1 MPQPFVFT
9 RLYLPRPLD
18 ASTVARVAALAGGG
32 PARAMLLGG
41 EVVDGEAAH
50 RVGLVQR
57 LGSLEDALTWAG
69 EIAALAPLT
78 LAAHKVALEGG
89 DSTMAYDLAWSSA
102 DLAEGLAAFK
112 EKRPPNFQGR

>member
-1 MPQPFVFT
+1 MARHAGGSGPTSIWYPRAARHT
-9 RLYLPRPLD
+9 RAWR
-18 ASTVARVAALAGGG
+18 GG

-57 LGSLEDALTWAG
+57 LGSLGDALTWAG